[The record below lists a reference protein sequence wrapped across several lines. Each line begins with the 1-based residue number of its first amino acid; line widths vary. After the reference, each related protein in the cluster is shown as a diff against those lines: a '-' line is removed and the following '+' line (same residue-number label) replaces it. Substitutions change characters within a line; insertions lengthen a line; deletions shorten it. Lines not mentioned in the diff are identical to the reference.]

1 MLSRSRGVEA
11 LVKLGYSPDD
21 LYVEDIITELLTDF
35 RRALNNPGDG
45 LFFVDVSPAGR
56 MQILDS
62 ELMKYCRR
70 VKKDDVLAAK
80 VAIRCLIEDEYIL
93 LNTLQ
98 KAVKTMIIYVQ
109 DGGDSIMINHDR
121 NRILK
126 SLIRYTK
133 KLDEEFTLRAS
144 LRKSGQSNARH
155 SDIFLKSI
163 AASVRNKDYVEES
176 ENVKER
182 STFEHRMSSSI
193 SVREATRRDF
203 VMEEF

>member
-1 MLSRSRGVEA
+1 M
-11 LVKLGYSPDD
+11 KLGYSPDD
-21 LYVEDIITELLTDF
+21 LFVDDIIAELLTDF

-45 LFFVDVSPAGR
+45 FFLDVSPAGR

-62 ELMKYCRR
+62 ELMKFCRR

-98 KAVKTMIIYVQ
+98 KAIKTLVYVVKEC
-109 DGGDSIMINHDR
+109 DDSIMIIGDR

-126 SLIRYTK
+126 SLISYTK

-144 LRKSGQSNARH
+144 LRSSGQSNALH

-163 AASVRNKDYVEES
+163 AASLRNEDYVEGS
-176 ENVKER
+176 DNINER
-182 STFEHRMSSSI
+182 SPIEHRMSSSI

-203 VMEEF
+203 VMEKF